1 VSPFIGRLDDISH
14 TGMDLVRDIIKIYR
28 IYGFKTQ
35 VIAASIRHPVH
46 VTEAALAGA
55 DVATVPYDILKKMLK
70 HNLTD
75 EGIQKFLKDW
85 ESVKKK

>member
-1 VSPFIGRLDDISH
+1 
-14 TGMDLVRDIIKIYR
+14 
-28 IYGFKTQ
+28 
-35 VIAASIRHPVH
+35 